1 MEKKIKRNEF
11 SIDAG
16 KMDIIEGKAKANLD
30 KGQLKFF
37 INEGKLTMQW
47 KNITKNI
54 FTEPIIINPGD
65 WSWKKIGTSKGRV
78 YMMQNNSNP
87 EKKYLYYMQFPLSMD
102 NNINTIISN
111 IINSGNLNIDEV
123 DHNKDYNDNVPM
135 SIDEVNKNEDK
146 KEILD
151 NNLNLNN
158 NNNNKNQSDFDF
170 IKNFT
175 ASFQKSIPKYPKLV
189 KLLTRDN
196 IEKLFSNLNES
207 EKQEL
212 IKLLPENQ
220 QNITEFKNN
229 ISSPQFQQSLQTLNH
244 ALNSENLQSII
255 QSFNL
260 DLNIAQKYSNGVEAF
275 IRCILKKFPPK
286 EKK

>member
-1 MEKKIKRNEF
+1 
-11 SIDAG
+11 
-16 KMDIIEGKAKANLD
+16 
-30 KGQLKFF
+30 
-37 INEGKLTMQW
+37 
-47 KNITKNI
+47 
-54 FTEPIIINPGD
+54 
-65 WSWKKIGTSKGRV
+65 
-78 YMMQNNSNP
+78 MMQNNSNP

-175 ASFQKSIPKYPKLV
+175 ASFQKSIPKYPKLD

-207 EKQEL
+207 EKQDL

-229 ISSPQFQQSLQTLNH
+229 ISSTQFKQSLQTFNH